1 MGSSPPFLRL
11 DSSCFVAPSAT
22 MDAAHGA
29 PDMSAQQLPRRRR
42 TGQDPQLVVSVRGF
56 CKKEVFSFL
65 VPGLIEMTGKIGLEL
80 AAVPAM
86 TLEGSTG
93 RHRQCHKLT
102 LTPEGFHS
110 PYVE

>member
-1 MGSSPPFLRL
+1 MGNSPPSLRWEA
-11 DSSCFVAPSAT
+11 SRFVALSAT
-22 MDAAHGA
+22 VDAAHAA
-29 PDMSAQQLPRRRR
+29 PDVSAQQPPRRRR

-56 CKKEVFSFL
+56 DEKEVFSFFT
-65 VPGLIEMTGKIGLEL
+65 PGLIEMTGKIGLEL

-93 RHRQCHKLT
+93 RRQCHKLT